1 MSSNRYQR
9 VLAQNLAILAFQ
21 KKGYIPVS
29 SVTLD
34 GNKFNVPTGEKA
46 TMWNPPSSGVLCLT
60 FESMRLPPKLDSCFP
75 DAEIQFTLFALS
87 KSVMASQRRALI
99 ELITSSDKYG
109 ALDQLCPSG

>member
-1 MSSNRYQR
+1 
-9 VLAQNLAILAFQ
+9 
-21 KKGYIPVS
+21 
-29 SVTLD
+29 
-34 GNKFNVPTGEKA
+34 
-46 TMWNPPSSGVLCLT
+46 
-60 FESMRLPPKLDSCFP
+60 MRLPPKLDSCFP